1 MLQLPNCCVSYSNIQ
16 GHGMNLPTVNPANSA
31 GSPLYTPTAP
41 SPPGYTPTGARC
53 NAGPCINTCCTLGPD
68 GFCLDNLLAQG
79 GHYAPGE
86 AQSFFSVHIGYVDTV
101 HAMARNQTVQ
111 CAPGNLHRL
120 S

>member
-16 GHGMNLPTVNPANSA
+16 AQGLSLPTVNPANSV
-31 GSPLYTPTAP
+31 GNPLYTPTAP

-53 NAGPCINTCCTLGPD
+53 NAGPCINTCCTLGPA

-86 AQSFFSVHIGYVDTV
+86 AQSLLHVVILGMLGNESVPTCGQ
-101 HAMARNQTVQ
+101 AA
-111 CAPGNLHRL
+111 
-120 S
+120 